1 MMQGAMRHRIEEL
14 LEVMRRLRDP
24 DGGCPWDLKQDFS
37 TIAPYTIEEA
47 YEVADAIAQGDL
59 QELKKELG
67 DLLFQIVFYAQLA
80 SEQGAFGFD
89 DVVEAI
95 TEKMLRR
102 HPHVFG
108 DAVCEDEA
116 SLKEAWEAEKQRERR
131 DQAQH
136 SALDGVARALPALV
150 RADKL
155 QKRAARVGFDWPDAG
170 GAMAKVEEELEE
182 VREAVAGGDPARIE
196 EEVGDLLFAAVNVAR
211 LLGVDAEQALRGSN
225 ERFER
230 RFRTM
235 EKQLQE
241 QGRAMNGLDPEALDE
256 AWEAAKKQERGGAGK

>member
-1 MMQGAMRHRIEEL
+1 
-14 LEVMRRLRDP
+14 MRRLRDP
-24 DGGCPWDLKQDFS
+24 EKGCPWDLKQDFS

-47 YEVADAIAQGDL
+47 YEVADAIAHGDL
-59 QELKKELG
+59 EELKKELG
-67 DLLFQIVFYAQLA
+67 DLLLQIVFYAQLA
-80 SEQGAFGFD
+80 KEQSAFDFG

-108 DAVCEDEA
+108 DALCEDEA
-116 SLKEAWEAEKQRERR
+116 SLKEAWEAEKQRER
-131 DQAQH
+131 QARARH
-136 SALDGVARALPALV
+136 SALDGVALALPALV

-155 QKRAARVGFDWPDAG
+155 QKRAARVGFDWPDAS

-182 VREAVAGGDPARIE
+182 VREAVAGGNATRIG

-225 ERFER
+225 DRFER
-230 RFRTM
+230 RFRSM
-235 EKQLQE
+235 EKRLLE
-241 QGRAMNGLDPEALDE
+241 QDRSMNELDLEALEE
-256 AWEAAKKQERGGAGK
+256 AWEAAKKEEHGGAEK